1 MENRKYYYYSGEEI
15 RVGDVVLYPEIGK
28 GVVEQI
34 LMPHSREA
42 LRWNL
47 PEGGVFFRFDRESA
61 LSFFGE
67 TNDEEDLEFICRG
80 TNNPEEEDLKSMDR

>member
-1 MENRKYYYYSGEEI
+1 MALKKYCYYSGDEI
-15 RVGDVVLYPEIGK
+15 QVGDIVLYPEVGK
-28 GVVEQI
+28 GVVERI
-34 LMPHSREA
+34 FMPHSREA

-67 TNDEEDLEFICRG
+67 TNDEEDLELICRG
-80 TNNPEEEDLKSMDR
+80 NDNQKEKG